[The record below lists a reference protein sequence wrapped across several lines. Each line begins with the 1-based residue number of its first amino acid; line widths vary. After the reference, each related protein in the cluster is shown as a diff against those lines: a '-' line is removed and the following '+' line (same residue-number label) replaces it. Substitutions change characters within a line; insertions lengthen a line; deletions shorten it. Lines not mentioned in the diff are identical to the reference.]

1 LSGTPSDEDFV
12 EAAKEIVEQAQRQ
25 KVPIRVMGGCAI
37 RIHCAN
43 HLKLHQADMQRHIPD
58 LDFLTLAKYRPS
70 LKETLK
76 NLGYRSEVTMVG
88 MPRDTYLNDEKAIHL
103 DIFFDKLK
111 MCHTIDFENRLEND
125 FPTLSLADLLLTKLQ
140 VVEIN
145 EKDVKDVL
153 VLLLEHDLGE
163 SDKETVDTRYI
174 TKLLSNDWG
183 FYYTVTTNLN
193 KIRNIATERYADM
206 LTPQDLETILS
217 RIQSFLSRI
226 EKAPKSTKW
235 KMREKIGT
243 KKLWY
248 SEVEEVA
255 MGTVTEY
262 IMKKN
267 AEQKEKLGH

>member
-1 LSGTPSDEDFV
+1 LSVIPDEDLV
-12 EAAKEIVEQAQRQ
+12 EAAKGIVEQAQRL

-43 HLKLHQADMQRHIPD
+43 HLKLHKVGMQRHIPD
-58 LDFLTLAKYRPS
+58 LDFVTLAKYRPS
-70 LKETLK
+70 VKEVLKSF
-76 NLGYRSEVTMVG
+76 GYRSEVTMVG
-88 MPRDTYLNDEKAIHL
+88 MPRDTYVNDEKAVHL

-111 MCHTIDFENRLEND
+111 MCHTIDLENRLEND
-125 FPTLSLADLLLTKLQ
+125 IPTLSLADLLLTKLQ

-145 EKDVKDVL
+145 EKDVKDL
-153 VLLLEHDLGE
+153 FVLLLEHDLGE
-163 SDKETVDTRYI
+163 SDKETIDTRYVI
-174 TKLLSNDWG
+174 KLLSNDWG
-183 FYYTVTTNLN
+183 FYHTVATNLN
-193 KIRNIATERYADM
+193 KIKNIATERYTNI

-217 RIQSFLSRI
+217 RIQRLLSEI

-235 KMREKIGT
+235 KMRAKIGT

-248 SEVEEVA
+248 NEVEEVA